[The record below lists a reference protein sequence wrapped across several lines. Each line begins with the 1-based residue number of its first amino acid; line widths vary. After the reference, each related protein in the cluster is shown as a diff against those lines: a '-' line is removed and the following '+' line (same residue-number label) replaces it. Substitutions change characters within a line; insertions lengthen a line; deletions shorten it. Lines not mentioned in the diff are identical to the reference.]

1 MAISS
6 RNTLLA
12 ALAFIAFQA
21 QAVNVTVAYQTS
33 AEPAKVA
40 QADNTFAKESG
51 ATVDWR
57 KFDSGASIVRA
68 LASGDVQIGNLGSSP
83 LAVAASQQVS
93 IEVFLLASKLGN
105 SEALVVKKTISKP
118 EDLIGKR
125 IAVPFIS
132 TTHYSL
138 LAALKHWGIK
148 PGQVEIVNLQPP
160 AIIAAWQR
168 GDIDGAYVWAPAV
181 NALEKDGK
189 VLTDSEQVGQWGAP
203 TLDVWVVR
211 KDFAEKHP
219 EVVKAFAKSAIDAQ
233 QPYIANPDVWL
244 KQPENISKLA
254 RLSGELLVVL
264 GPSGCGKTT
273 LLNLIAGFVPYQH
286 GSIQL
291 AGKRI
296 EGPGAERGVV
306 FQNEGLLPWR
316 NVQDNVAFGLQLAGI
331 EKMQRLE
338 IAHQM
343 LKKVGLEGAEK
354 RYIWQLSGGQRQR
367 VGIARALAANPQLLL
382 LDEPFGALDAFT
394 RDQMQT
400 LLLKLWQETGKQ
412 VLLITH
418 DIEEAVFM
426 ATELVLLSSGPGR
439 VLERLPLNFARRFV
453 AGESSRSIKSDPQ
466 FIAMR
471 EYVLS
476 RVFEQREAFS

>member
-1 MAISS
+1 MLQISHLYA
-6 RNTLLA
+6 N
-12 ALAFIAFQA
+12 
-21 QAVNVTVAYQTS
+21 Y
-33 AEPAKVA
+33 
-40 QADNTFAKESG
+40 G
-51 ATVDWR
+51 
-57 KFDSGASIVRA
+57 G
-68 LASGDVQIGNLGSSP
+68 
-83 LAVAASQQVS
+83 
-93 IEVFLLASKLGN
+93 
-105 SEALVVKKTISKP
+105 KP
-118 EDLIGKR
+118 
-125 IAVPFIS
+125 
-132 TTHYSL
+132 
-138 LAALKHWGIK
+138 
-148 PGQVEIVNLQPP
+148 
-160 AIIAAWQR
+160 
-168 GDIDGAYVWAPAV
+168 
-181 NALEKDGK
+181 ALEDIN
-189 VLTDSEQVGQWGAP
+189 LTLE
-203 TLDVWVVR
+203 
-211 KDFAEKHP
+211 
-219 EVVKAFAKSAIDAQ
+219 
-233 QPYIANPDVWL
+233 
-244 KQPENISKLA
+244 
-254 RLSGELLVVL
+254 SGELLVGL

-316 NVQDNVAFGLQLAGI
+316 NVQNNVAFGLQLAGI

-426 ATELVLLSSGPGR
+426 ATELVLLSPGPGR

>member
-1 MAISS
+1 MLQISH
-6 RNTLLA
+6 L
-12 ALAFIAFQA
+12 
-21 QAVNVTVAYQTS
+21 Y
-33 AEPAKVA
+33 
-40 QADNTFAKESG
+40 ADYG
-51 ATVDWR
+51 
-57 KFDSGASIVRA
+57 G
-68 LASGDVQIGNLGSSP
+68 
-83 LAVAASQQVS
+83 
-93 IEVFLLASKLGN
+93 
-105 SEALVVKKTISKP
+105 KP
-118 EDLIGKR
+118 
-125 IAVPFIS
+125 
-132 TTHYSL
+132 
-138 LAALKHWGIK
+138 
-148 PGQVEIVNLQPP
+148 
-160 AIIAAWQR
+160 
-168 GDIDGAYVWAPAV
+168 
-181 NALEKDGK
+181 ALEDIN
-189 VLTDSEQVGQWGAP
+189 LTLE
-203 TLDVWVVR
+203 
-211 KDFAEKHP
+211 
-219 EVVKAFAKSAIDAQ
+219 
-233 QPYIANPDVWL
+233 
-244 KQPENISKLA
+244 
-254 RLSGELLVVL
+254 SGELLVVL

-286 GSIQL
+286 GSILL

-367 VGIARALAANPQLLL
+367 VGIARAL
-382 LDEPFGALDAFT
+382 DAFT

-439 VLERLPLNFARRFV
+439 VLERLSLNFARRFV